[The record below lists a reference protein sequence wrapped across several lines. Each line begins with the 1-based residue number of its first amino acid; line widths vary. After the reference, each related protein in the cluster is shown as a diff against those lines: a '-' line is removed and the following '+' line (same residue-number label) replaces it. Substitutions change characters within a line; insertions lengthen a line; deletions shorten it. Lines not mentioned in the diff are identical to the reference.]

1 MPEGLDLEAPFNAAA
16 ISKLLSMQM
25 PENLTLATLAFATAL
40 PVTHMEH
47 YNDNDEETRLSRLLS
62 SAFPGDD
69 PFKSAGGAYPSISN
83 DVSSSSV
90 SSSKVGF
97 PPPEALMGVPS
108 NHPSRSAEGNLFYL
122 NSASRAKDILP
133 LSQVLADAFEDKKVK
148 KVKGVKKE
156 KRKKTDF
163 NMRDMLPAGAV
174 SSDDDKVRS
183 RKTKSSSI
191 RKKGE
196 VSKGTLNLSLA

>member
-1 MPEGLDLEAPFNAAA
+1 
-16 ISKLLSMQM
+16 MQV
-25 PENLTLATLAFATAL
+25 PENLTLATLAFAIAL

-62 SAFPGDD
+62 NTFPGED
-69 PFKSAGGAYPSISN
+69 PFKGTGGAYPSISN
-83 DVSSSSV
+83 DVSSSSI
-90 SSSKVGF
+90 SGNKGGF
-97 PPPEALMGVPS
+97 PPPDNLTGIPN
-108 NHPSRSAEGNLFYL
+108 NHPGRSAEDNLFYL
-122 NSASRAKDILP
+122 NSGSRAKDILP

-148 KVKGVKKE
+148 KVKGAKKE

-163 NMRDMLPAGAV
+163 NMKDMLPAGAV

-196 VSKGTLNLSLA
+196 VSIEILNFS